1 MLFSP
6 QIPLPLTPRH
16 DSRFEDFAPGP
27 NVAVV
32 ESLRGMLDEAG
43 AHVFLHGDEGSGKT
57 HLLNALCLE
66 TRERG
71 GRAYY
76 LALKRLPGDAA
87 AALQGVEGLDLV
99 CVDDL
104 HLVAG
109 DGAWEEA
116 LFHGF
121 NRIRE
126 TGGRLLV
133 SSRRRLSAL
142 DIGLPDLASRLA
154 WGLQLSLKPL
164 SDADK
169 LDVINRHSDALGLGL
184 GEDVQQYLI
193 KHCERSVAA
202 LIGTVEQLHQV
213 ALTHKRRIT
222 IPLARQVLRA
232 AITETEDE
240 NADKDPDHP

>member
-6 QIPLPLTPRH
+6 QIPLPLAPRR
-16 DSRFEDFAPGP
+16 DSSFKDFVPGP
-27 NVAVV
+27 NAAVV
-32 ESLRGMLDEAG
+32 ESLRGMLDESG
-43 AHVFLHGDEGSGKT
+43 AHTFLHGDAGSGKT

-76 LALKRLPGDAA
+76 LALKRLPEDAA
-87 AALQGVEGLDLV
+87 AALQGVEDLDLV

-109 DGAWEEA
+109 DSVWEEA

-126 TGGRLLV
+126 TGGRLLA
-133 SSRRRLSAL
+133 SSRKRLSAL
-142 DIGLPDLASRLA
+142 DIRLPDLASRLA

-164 SDADK
+164 ADTDK
-169 LDVINRHSDALGLGL
+169 LIVISRHSEALGLGL

-193 KHCERSVAA
+193 KHSERSVAT
-202 LIGTVEQLHQV
+202 LVGTVERLQQV

-222 IPLARQVLRA
+222 IPLAREVLRSA
-232 AITETEDE
+232 MAESEDK
-240 NADKDPDHP
+240 NADKDRDHP